1 MATREMDII
10 KRSAS
15 GLSETEKIQLIEF
28 LTKSLRHGKT
38 RSKQLQ
44 YGKYHDSGRS
54 VSSFGD
60 FKIAEWNEAD
70 LDLNGN

>member
-15 GLSETEKIQLIEF
+15 GLSKAEKVQLIEF
-28 LTKSLRHGKT
+28 LTRSLKNADT
-38 RSKQLQ
+38 KPSQLR
-44 YGKYHDSGRS
+44 YGKYRNSGLG
-54 VSSFGD
+54 SSTAED
-60 FKIAEWNEAD
+60 FKAAEWDDAD

>member
-15 GLSETEKIQLIEF
+15 GLSKAEKVQLIEF
-28 LTKSLRHGKT
+28 LTRSLKNVNT
-38 RSKQLQ
+38 EPSQLR
-44 YGKYHDSGRS
+44 YGKYRNSGRS
-54 VSSFGD
+54 ISTAGD
-60 FKIAEWNEAD
+60 FKIAEWDDTD